1 MTLINFKM
9 YSQDII
15 DRFWKKVEKTDTC
28 WNWTAYKQNGY
39 GYFQVNTKKLITAH
53 RFSFQL
59 KHNRLIKDKL
69 CILHSCD
76 NPKCVNPDHL
86 SEGTQPDNI
95 KDMCNKGRNKCG
107 SQKGMTNPMSKLTEL
122 QVLEIRAKY
131 AKGGT
136 SHLKLGKEYNVN
148 QATIG
153 FIINRKLWSHI

>member
-1 MTLINFKM
+1 MTLINYKM
-9 YSQDII
+9 YSKDIT
-15 DRFWKKVEKTDTC
+15 DRFWEKVEKTDTC

-39 GYFQVNTKKLITAH
+39 GYFRVNNKIITAH

-86 SEGTQPDNI
+86 SEGTQLDNI
-95 KDMCNKGRNKCG
+95 NDMCNKER
-107 SQKGMTNPMSKLTEL
+107 QKGAVGVNNCNAKLNEKK
-122 QVLEIRAKY
+122 VLEIRAKY

-136 SHLKLGKEYNVN
+136 TLMKLAEEYDVSFGL
-148 QATIG
+148 IG
-153 FIINRKLWSHI
+153 FVINRKMWSHI